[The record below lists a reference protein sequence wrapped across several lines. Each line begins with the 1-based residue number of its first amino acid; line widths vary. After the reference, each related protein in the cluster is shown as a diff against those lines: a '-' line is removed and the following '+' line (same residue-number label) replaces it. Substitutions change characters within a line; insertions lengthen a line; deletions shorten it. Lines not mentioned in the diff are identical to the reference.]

1 MGNWENTVGTLMKM
15 LGTLDVQA
23 KVRLQ
28 GCDCVGDWDGK
39 IFLDERGG
47 RLVSIRLERDF
58 FKDGEEHPLV

>member
-1 MGNWENTVGTLMKM
+1 MKM